1 MPFRVK
7 VIFLL
12 FTLCFASKSW
22 SQTGNYFLSHFAPSE
37 ERFDYVC
44 FDMTQDSQG
53 VMYFAT
59 KAGILEFDGR
69 DWDLLQVQSA
79 VYSIEITSAGEI
91 FWSGAKGYGK
101 IITDAH
107 GFQQAITISDSTTQD
122 VFQSIVSG
130 TNVYFLSD
138 NAIYIYNTK
147 ENKSS
152 KLTLGDNDNAFIRIF
167 ELFDVIYANTENG
180 ILKIEGGKLVT
191 ADLDL
196 AAEVV
201 FYSRIDDDYVIGTA
215 DNKIYTCSKNLEF
228 KPIVFQDQTYVD
240 ASVIISGSW
249 LNRQLLVLGTLRGG
263 VIFLNPINGKTQEV
277 INYSTGLP
285 DNEVFTLMIDVTQN
299 VWVAHDYGFTM
310 IAPFMPINS
319 FSHYQGLQGNLLCA
333 YSSQN
338 TVYVGTSLGA
348 FKLEK
353 VDLYDELVY
362 YVNVEIKEPT
372 KTSGKTKTIPGKPE
386 EIKKEEVKQEDEKAK
401 SESKKG
407 GLFSFLRRKN
417 RDKDKTEDQKVAE
430 SKPKESSDK
439 KTADGK
445 NKVTPSPATEPKFRR
460 EKRTEKILRSSHFV
474 FKKVDGIDAKI
485 NHLVEINGKL
495 IASGLSGVYEISGL
509 VAKPILEEPVR
520 FVYPIEKKNLLIAS
534 TYNNGVRSFEF
545 NGKTAQE
552 TRFASAIDDQIHYIF
567 EGKDQELWLCGLE
580 NIYRA
585 EMADTLISTQP
596 IQSLEKNSDKTIG
609 ILWQGEVLL
618 VNPDGFFS
626 FNRNSNDVVR
636 LDSLPSP
643 SQHFTHGGNILYRD
657 VHGWHVL
664 GSNDEKRNLQLL
676 NIFQNLRFITEDK
689 DPRNLWLISGTNDL
703 YKFYSER
710 VTPYENGFP
719 LFLKAVFNQDK
730 TFVNRQ
736 EIEMDQ
742 EHSSVKFKVVQ
753 PDFINPQAIEFRYFL
768 EGMQTG
774 WTEWSV
780 SNDIID
786 FPYLPNGEYTLQVQA
801 KNIFGKITELE
812 PVYFEVLPPYW
823 KRSWFYA
830 LEFAIIA
837 SLVILSFRLSTKYR
851 IVSRLLSLLTIILL
865 MQFIQTAI
873 NTTITTEESPV
884 TDFFIQ
890 VVVAMMALPI
900 EGFLR
905 NLMLRS
911 MNSSGKFYK
920 FLVPKEN
927 SPVATKESTPVA
939 EITAESND
947 ESV

>member
-1 MPFRVK
+1 
-7 VIFLL
+7 
-12 FTLCFASKSW
+12 
-22 SQTGNYFLSHFAPSE
+22 
-37 ERFDYVC
+37 
-44 FDMTQDSQG
+44 MTQDAQG

-69 DWDLLQVQSA
+69 DWELLQVQSA
-79 VYSIEITSAGEI
+79 VYSIEITRAGEI
-91 FWSGAKGYGK
+91 FWSGAKGFGK
-101 IITDAH
+101 IATDQH
-107 GFQQAITISDSTTQD
+107 GFQQAVTLSDSSTQD

-130 TNVYFLSD
+130 DIVYFLSD
-138 NAIYIYNTK
+138 NAIYTYDTK
-147 ENKSS
+147 QRKPS
-152 KLTLGDNDNAFIRIF
+152 KFTLGDDDNAFIKMF
-167 ELFDVIYANTENG
+167 ELFDVIYANTEKG
-180 ILKIEGGKLVT
+180 ILKIQGGKLVT
-191 ADLDL
+191 ANLNL
-196 AAEVV
+196 SSEVV
-201 FYSRIDDDYVIGTA
+201 FYSRIDDDYVVGTA
-215 DNKIYTCSKNLEF
+215 DNKIYTCTKSLNF
-228 KPIVFQDQTYVD
+228 RQIVFQDQSYVD

-362 YVNVEIKEPT
+362 YVNVEIKEPA
-372 KTSGKTKTIPGKPE
+372 GKTNKSKTPAGKT
-386 EIKKEEVKQEDEKAK
+386 EEVKQEDIKEADEKAK
-401 SESKKG
+401 NESKKG

-417 RDKDKTEDQKVAE
+417 RDKDKLPDSKVAE
-430 SKPKESSDK
+430 SKTNETTETK
-439 KTADGK
+439 ADAK
-445 NKVTPSPATEPKFRR
+445 NKVTPTPSTPAQPKFRR

-495 IASGLSGVYEISGL
+495 IASGLSGVYEINGL
-509 VAKPILEEPVR
+509 IAKPILEEPVR
-520 FVYPIEKKNLLIAS
+520 FVYPIEQKNLLIAS
-534 TYNNGVRSFEF
+534 TYNNGVRSFEI
-545 NGKTAQE
+545 NGTKARE
-552 TRFASAIDDQIHYIF
+552 THFAAAIDDQIHYIF
-567 EGKDQELWLCGLE
+567 EGTEHELWLCGLE

-585 EMADTLISTQP
+585 EMGDSLMR
-596 IQSLEKNSDKTIG
+596 IQSIESLEKNSDKTIG
-609 ILWQGEVLL
+609 IVWQGEVLL
-618 VNPDGFFS
+618 VNPDGFYA
-626 FNRNSNDVVR
+626 FNRTSNDVIRV
-636 LDSLPSP
+636 DSLPSP
-643 SQHFTHGGNILYRD
+643 AQHFAHGGNILYRD
-657 VHGWHVL
+657 VHGWRVL

-676 NIFQNLRFITEDK
+676 NIFENLRFITEDK
-689 DPRNLWLISGTNDL
+689 DPRNLWLISGTNEL

-710 VTPYENGFP
+710 ATPYENGFP
-719 LFLKAVFNQDK
+719 LFLKAVFNQDR
-730 TFVNRQ
+730 TWVNRQ

-753 PDFINPQAIEFRYFL
+753 PDFINPQAVEFRYFL

-780 SNDIID
+780 SHDVID

-830 LEFAIIA
+830 LEFAAIA
-837 SLVILSFRLSTKYR
+837 SLVIMSFRLSTRYR

-865 MQFIQTAI
+865 MQFVQTAI
-873 NTTITTEESPV
+873 NSTITSESPV

-890 VVVAMMALPI
+890 VVVALMVLPV

-911 MNSSGKFYK
+911 IDSSGKFYQ
-920 FLVPKEN
+920 FLVPKETPPMIIKEKV
-927 SPVATKESTPVA
+927 PVEETTESDDTS
-939 EITAESND
+939 T
-947 ESV
+947 